1 MSDPPLSEIG
11 LKNEMGSSVLPLI
24 LFIPQNGYEQ
34 DHFSHYVMRTLVY
47 SCEVIQMRES

>member
-34 DHFSHYVMRTLVY
+34 DHFVMRTLVY